1 MARKAQ
7 VGCDERAP
15 LAIQRHAE
23 FGAQGRGL
31 DPGGPEGGR
40 AADPLV
46 SDLDPH
52 RVDARDQTRGPD
64 LYSERL
70 QVADRTARHA
80 LAERGLE
87 DVSFVAKPGETV
99 AVVGPTGAGKTT
111 LVSLI
116 PRIYDTTGGEVLV
129 DGIGVKELDPDELR
143 TFIGVVP
150 QDPFLFSTTIEENIG
165 LGLPGD
171 EWALEER
178 QVHDASEG
186 PLEDPDE
193 AVAEAARIAQ
203 LDESIRGFPKG
214 YGTYLGERGINL
226 SGGQKQRATLA
237 RAVARDPTILILDD
251 ALSAVD
257 THTEALI
264 LDDLARVMA
273 GRTSFIISHRVSA
286 VMNAD
291 LILVLDDSQI
301 VERGRHAEL
310 MALGGTYATLLRR
323 QMLEQDIES
332 TVVGTAGD

>member
-1 MARKAQ
+1 MGRINKILATEP
-7 VGCDERAP
+7 DIRAP
-15 LAIQRHAE
+15 EHPTRLEKPRGEIE
-23 FGAQGRGL
+23 FRNVSFRY
-31 DPGGPEGGR
+31 PG
-40 AADPLV
+40 
-46 SDLDPH
+46 
-52 RVDARDQTRGPD
+52 T
-64 LYSERL
+64 ERL
-70 QVADRTARHA
+70 V
-80 LAERGLE
+80 LE
-87 DVSFVAKPGETV
+87 DVSFVAKLGETV

-116 PRIYDTTGGEVLV
+116 PRIYDATEGEVLV
-129 DGIGVKELDPDELR
+129 DGIGVTELDPDELR
-143 TFIGVVP
+143 TFIGMVP
-150 QDPFLFSTTIEENIG
+150 QEPFLFSTTIEENIG

-171 EWALEER
+171 EWALEEP
-178 QVHDASEG
+178 QVHDAPEG

-291 LILVLDDSQI
+291 LILVLDDSRI

-332 TVVGTAGD
+332 TVVGTGGD